1 MTFGGVVDSSGS
13 SGRPGSSG
21 SAGSSGTRGTSGPSG
36 ALRSVVGSAGFGS
49 TVTSGSGSG
58 VGSSSEPGIVVLGT
72 VVSGAGSGSGSEVS
86 SVDVVVGVIGSEEL
100 GPEDSGSGCADA
112 DAGVGVDESTAWV
125 GSRVGSFVG
134 ELVAEIEGSAVCLSV
149 EAAAVVSA
157 FAFSEVFFVEAGVF
171 EVGRS
176 DGSAGEDISVGVVVF
191 VGASADAVLSV
202 DVVAWED
209 EEVAVGASAATW
221 GVGSELEDGVE
232 VALVRDNSGAGAE
245 VGDGSMLL
253 AWAMA
258 TATAR
263 EIV

>member
-1 MTFGGVVDSSGS
+1 MTFGGVVGSSGS

-21 SAGSSGTRGTSGPSG
+21 SAGSSGTRGTSGPYG

-58 VGSSSEPGIVVLGT
+58 VGS
-72 VVSGAGSGSGSEVS
+72 GSEVS
-86 SVDVVVGVIGSEEL
+86 SVDVLVGVIGSEEL

-112 DAGVGVDESTAWV
+112 DAGVGVDDSTAWV

-134 ELVAEIEGSAVCLSV
+134 ELVAELEGSAVCLSV

-157 FAFSEVFFVEAGVF
+157 FAFSEVVFVEAGVF

-191 VGASADAVLSV
+191 VGASVDAVLSV
-202 DVVAWED
+202 DVVAWEGLADWED

-232 VALVRDNSGAGAE
+232 VALVRDNSDAGAE
-245 VGDGSMLL
+245 VGDGSTLL
-253 AWAMA
+253 AGAMA
-258 TATAR
+258 AAAAR